1 MKPTRT
7 VTLGA
12 LALVVTLIAFEG
24 GRRAGRSAAR
34 REALSAALSAPKR
47 TAVVAMARL
56 EPASQLVR
64 VSAPLVDT
72 VARILVKEGEAV
84 KVGQEL
90 AVVETNAMRRLER
103 DSARL
108 RAQQA
113 ALKLRGVEAQR
124 AALRQAEAALANAND
139 EVTRTKTL
147 LDRGLVSAR
156 EYDTM
161 IFQARRSQDDV
172 SQARTALVQAEESTR
187 LAQAEAENA
196 VALAERQLEQ
206 TVVRAPITG
215 SVLRILAR
223 PGERAVGPVV
233 ELGQTGRMS
242 AVAEVHSTEIHF
254 VRAGQKAEFT
264 SPSLEAPLAG
274 EVQSVGMMINY
285 RNIFGE
291 DSSAV
296 TNAKVFEV
304 RVTLAPDPRVGRF
317 SNLEGQMRIFVD
329 SPVAPTPGGG
339 V

>member
-1 MKPTRT
+1 MKLTRT

-12 LALVVTLIAFEG
+12 LALVVTVIAFES
-24 GRRAGRSAAR
+24 GRRVGWSAAR
-34 REALSAALSAPKR
+34 REAQSAARSAPKR

-56 EPASQLVR
+56 EPGSQLVR
-64 VSAPLVDT
+64 VSAPLADT
-72 VARILVKEGEAV
+72 VVRILVKEGAEV

-90 AVVETNAMRRLER
+90 AVLETNAMRRLER
-103 DSARL
+103 DSAGL

-139 EVTRTKTL
+139 EVKRTKTL

-161 IFQARRSQDDV
+161 VFQAARSQDDV

-187 LAQAEAENA
+187 LAREEAENA

-206 TVVRAPITG
+206 TVVRAPIAG
-215 SVLRILAR
+215 SVLRVLAR

-242 AVAEVHSTEIHF
+242 AVAEVHSTEIHL
-254 VRAGQKAEFT
+254 VRAGQRAEFT

-274 EVQSVGMMINY
+274 EVESVGMMINY

-291 DSSAV
+291 DASAV

-329 SPVAPTPGGG
+329 SSSAPTPGGG

>member
-7 VTLGA
+7 LVLGA
-12 LALVVTLIAFEG
+12 IGVVVAAVVFES
-24 GRRAGRSAAR
+24 GRRVGWSAAR
-34 REALSAALSAPKR
+34 REAQRVGQSAPKR

-56 EPASQLVR
+56 EPGSRLVR
-64 VSAPLVDT
+64 VSAPLADT
-72 VARILVKEGEAV
+72 VSRVLVKEGVEV
-84 KVGQEL
+84 KDGQEL
-90 AVVETNAMRRLER
+90 AVLETNAMRRLER

-139 EVTRTKTL
+139 EVKRTKTL

-161 IFQARRSQDDV
+161 VFQAARAQDDV
-172 SQARTALVQAEESTR
+172 SQARTALEQAAESAR
-187 LAQAEAENA
+187 LAQEEAETA

-206 TVVRAPITG
+206 TVVRAPIDG
-215 SVLRILAR
+215 SVLRVLAR

-242 AVAEVHSTEIHF
+242 AVAEVHSTEIHL

-264 SPSLEAPLAG
+264 SPSLEAKLTG
-274 EVQSVGMMINY
+274 QVESVGMMINY

-291 DSSAV
+291 DSAAV

-304 RVTLAPDPRVGRF
+304 RVALDPDPRVGRF
-317 SNLEGQMRIFVD
+317 SNLEGQLRIFVD
-329 SPVAPTPGGG
+329 SSSAPQAGGG
-339 V
+339 L

>member
-1 MKPTRT
+1 MKPTRI

-12 LALVVTLIAFEG
+12 LALVVTLIAFES

-34 REALSAALSAPKR
+34 REAQDATLSAPKR

-72 VARILVKEGEAV
+72 VARILVKEGEEV

-90 AVVETNAMRRLER
+90 AVLETSALRRLER

-113 ALKLRGVEAQR
+113 ALKLRGVETQR
-124 AALRQAEAALANAND
+124 AGLRQAEAALANAND

-156 EYDTM
+156 EYDTAVY
-161 IFQARRSQDDV
+161 QARHCQDDL
-172 SQARTALVQAEESTR
+172 SQARTALMQAEESTR
-187 LAQAEAENA
+187 LAEEEARNA

-206 TVVRAPITG
+206 TVVRAPIAG
-215 SVLRILAR
+215 SVLRLLAR

-233 ELGQTGRMS
+233 ELGQTGRMC
-242 AVAEVHSTEIHF
+242 AVAEVHSTEIHL
-254 VRAGQKAEFT
+254 VHAGQRAEFT
-264 SPSLEAPLAG
+264 SPSIEAALAG
-274 EVQSVGMMINY
+274 EVESVGMMINF

-304 RVTLAPDPRVGRF
+304 RVSLAPDARVGRF
-317 SNLEGQMRIFVD
+317 SNLEGQMRIFLD